1 MWVGGGCV
9 YNAYWVSGQRA
20 HHYRELTVSCELRG
34 ERGSTITE
42 LMATLERWQV
52 GGGGGGG
59 ELRYSLNY
67 PRCCPGDLHYHIPTP
82 YLTQHSAFYFNNL
95 LLIQV
100 YVCSHLIAIAPPT
113 ASKQLMVLCSSVKT
127 RIAQVTV

>member
-1 MWVGGGCV
+1 MYM
-9 YNAYWVSGQRA
+9 YNAYWVTGQRA
-20 HHYRELTVSCELRG
+20 HHYRELTVSSELRG

-67 PRCCPGDLHYHIPTP
+67 PRCAVLVIFIITYLHHTSHN
-82 YLTQHSAFYFNNL
+82 HSAFNFNNL
-95 LLIQV
+95 MFANI
-100 YVCSHLIAIAPPT
+100 S
-113 ASKQLMVLCSSVKT
+113 SQLHHPHCL
-127 RIAQVTV
+127 

>member
-1 MWVGGGCV
+1 M

-82 YLTQHSAFYFNNL
+82 YT
-95 LLIQV
+95 I
-100 YVCSHLIAIAPPT
+100 SHT
-113 ASKQLMVLCSSVKT
+113 TKRFQL
-127 RIAQVTV
+127 Q

>member
-1 MWVGGGCV
+1 M

-59 ELRYSLNY
+59 KLRYSLNY
-67 PRCCPGDLHYHIPTP
+67 PRCAVLVIFIITYLH
-82 YLTQHSAFYFNNL
+82 HS
-95 LLIQV
+95 
-100 YVCSHLIAIAPPT
+100 SHNT
-113 ASKQLMVLCSSVKT
+113 ALSASTICY
-127 RIAQVTV
+127 